1 MSVTQ
6 RSRRWLVPV
15 AAAGLIGAGA
25 AIGPQVA
32 DASPDLPDIT
42 AQQLLVNAQRAQV
55 DGLSGTLK
63 LTADLGLP
71 ALPGGMGPSQ
81 SQLTDLLSGKHTI
94 RVAYAGPDKARV
106 SVIDDLAER
115 VLVSDGK
122 TAWVYDSREDKAVK
136 KTVPAHESKQARP
149 QIQDPQS
156 LAKQFLDAVDPSTKV
171 TVTGTRSV
179 AGRDAYL
186 LTLTP
191 RTDRT
196 TVGSVTL
203 AVDSK
208 TWVPLRTT
216 VRARTGDKP
225 AIEAGFTDVSFATPP
240 ASTFSFTPPAGT
252 KVTQGENAEHEG
264 RMRPGHGKARPD
276 TGAAAKAPTVVGKG
290 WDAVLVSRFSASGAD
305 KGMLSQ
311 LLAKSPTV
319 SGSWGSGKVLS
330 SRMISALFTDDGRV
344 LVGLVPS
351 SVLEQAAAKAPR

>member
-1 MSVTQ
+1 M
-6 RSRRWLVPV
+6 VPV
-15 AAAGLIGAGA
+15 AAVAVIGAGA

-42 AQQLLVNAQRAQV
+42 AQQLLTNAQRAKV

-63 LTADLGLP
+63 VTADLGLP
-71 ALPGGMGPSQ
+71 ALPGGMGGPSE
-81 SQLTDLLSGKHTI
+81 SQLTDLLSGKHTV

-122 TAWVYDSREDKAVK
+122 TAWVYDSREHRAVK
-136 KTVPAHESKQARP
+136 KTVPAHSEKQSRP
-149 QIQDPQS
+149 QVQDPQA
-156 LAKQFLDAVDPSTKV
+156 LAKQFLDAVDPTTKV
-171 TVTGTRSV
+171 SVTGTRSV

-216 VRARTGDKP
+216 VLARSGDKP
-225 AIEAGFTDVSFATPP
+225 AIEAGFTDVSFATPA
-240 ASTFSFTPPAGT
+240 ASTFNFTPPAGT
-252 KVTQGENAEHEG
+252 KVTQGERGDHDG
-264 RMRPGHGKARPD
+264 HDSKVRPPQGKVRPD
-276 TGAAAKAPTVVGKG
+276 TGTGAAPTVVGKG
-290 WDAVLVSRFSASGAD
+290 WDTVVVTRFGTAGAAGAD
-305 KGMLSQ
+305 KGMLQQ